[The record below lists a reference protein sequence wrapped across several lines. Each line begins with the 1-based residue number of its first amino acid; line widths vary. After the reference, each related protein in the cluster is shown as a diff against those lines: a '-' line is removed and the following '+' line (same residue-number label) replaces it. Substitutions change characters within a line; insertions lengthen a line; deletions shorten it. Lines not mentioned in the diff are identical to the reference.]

1 MHVSFSDYDQLDKV
15 KPWKEVACTT
25 IQDSNE
31 CKPIQIETEKIK
43 KWEEDKPEL
52 ELKKKKKNP
61 GVWL

>member
-43 KWEEDKPEL
+43 K
-52 ELKKKKKNP
+52 
-61 GVWL
+61 